1 MGKINY
7 QIEIEIFDGK
17 GCDSHKV
24 GETFQYPEDT
34 GKICPW
40 LLDSVNGMA
49 RVLQF
54 GGTLPWEYK
63 GTPYEKSINHDGTTT
78 EFVRCPDPTDSG
90 IVAKIT
96 RKMLQSPKEV
106 GWS

>member
-7 QIEIEIFDGK
+7 QIEIEIFEGS
-17 GCDSHKV
+17 GCDAHNV
-24 GETFQYPEDT
+24 GEKYKYPEDI

-40 LLDSVNGMA
+40 LLDSVNSMV

-54 GGTLPWEYK
+54 GGTLPWAYE
-63 GTPYEKSINHDGTTT
+63 GTPYEKDLDSDGTTT
-78 EFVRCPDPTDSG
+78 EFVRCPDPTHAG
-90 IVAKIT
+90 VVAKIT
-96 RKMLQSPKEV
+96 REMLISPKEV